1 MMLLQN
7 VDESFVNVKESAG
20 ILEVELV
27 STSQLQ
33 STEHGESATM
43 HLPRITEQQVNDDWC
58 LNAVLLC
65 LQVLDACSSI
75 PCLLLS

>member
-1 MMLLQN
+1 MLDVQQVAAVQEQLLPCNGAMMLLQN

-27 STSQLQ
+27 SSSQLQ

-43 HLPRITEQQVNDDWC
+43 HLPRITEQQVNDDW
-58 LNAVLLC
+58 
-65 LQVLDACSSI
+65 
-75 PCLLLS
+75 